1 MSKKGK
7 RMSFKPMQKDND
19 AFKKAQRA
27 KVIESLA
34 MRGYALV
41 KISSNGFLM
50 KKGFEKDIL
59 CKQIIAQDTTASVSL
74 SIKKP
79 FTNTLKD
86 GGFLKKCEAQQ
97 EIKALMNLQKTNSKA

>member
-1 MSKKGK
+1 
-7 RMSFKPMQKDND
+7 MSFKSMQKDND
-19 AFKKAQRA
+19 AFRKAQRA
-27 KVIESLA
+27 KAIESLA

-41 KISSNGFLM
+41 KISSNGFIM

-59 CKQIIAQDTTASVSL
+59 CKQIIAQDTTASVLL

-86 GGFLKKCEAQQ
+86 GDFLKKCEAQQ
-97 EIKALMNLQKTNSKA
+97 ETKASMNL

>member
-1 MSKKGK
+1 
-7 RMSFKPMQKDND
+7 MSFKPMQKDND
-19 AFKKAQRA
+19 AFRKAQMA
-27 KVIESLA
+27 KVIENLA

-59 CKQIIAQDTTASVSL
+59 CKQITAQDTIASTLL

-79 FTNTLKD
+79 FTNTLKN
-86 GGFLKKCEAQQ
+86 GGFLKKCEAPQ
-97 EIKALMNLQKTNSKA
+97 ETKVSMNLQKINSKV

>member
-1 MSKKGK
+1 
-7 RMSFKPMQKDND
+7 MSFKPIQKDND

-27 KVIESLA
+27 KLIEDLI

-41 KISSNGFLM
+41 KISCNGFLM

-59 CKQIIAQDTTASVSL
+59 CKQITAQDTTASVL
-74 SIKKP
+74 SSTKKP
-79 FTNTLKD
+79 FINTLNN

-97 EIKALMNLQKTNSKA
+97 ETKV

>member
-1 MSKKGK
+1 
-7 RMSFKPMQKDND
+7 MSFKPIQKDND

-97 EIKALMNLQKTNSKA
+97 ETKASMNLQKTNSKA